1 MPHITLAGLP
11 LANLRRKPFRTTAL
25 VIVVTM
31 LTVAFYGGSLL
42 SMNLK
47 AGLNSMQERMG
58 ADLMVTPQNTKTE
71 AEALLTDGSA
81 STFYFT
87 NDIET
92 QVAEADGIEEL
103 TVQTYISSLAAAC
116 CDEKVQIIGFNPD
129 TDFVITPWISSQFD
143 GTLERGQIIA
153 GSGINVSSNNT
164 VKLYGHEF
172 PVAAQLANTG
182 TSLDNSVFVNMDTV
196 PDVVSYSAK
205 VGHPAIPTE
214 YADKA
219 VSSVL
224 IKVKDGYSAQQ
235 VASNIEKTTGLE
247 GLGYVYPGGITAT
260 TKSSLNS
267 IVKYVTLFVAVF
279 WMMGLIVLIA
289 VFSSAMNERK
299 REFAAYRIMGADRAT
314 LVGIIVKESALIG
327 VSGGVVGVAAASL
340 AIFPFSTLI
349 GKQLQLPYLQTNAW
363 NVIGLIAVSL
373 IFAVF
378 TGVLASIATAVRLST
393 PETYLTLREGE

>member
-11 LANLRRKPFRTTAL
+11 LANLRRKPFRTAAL
-25 VIVVTM
+25 VVVVTM

-87 NDIET
+87 NNIEE

-116 CDEKVQIIGFNPD
+116 CDEKVQIIGFNPN

-153 GSGINVSSNNT
+153 GSGINVSGNNT

-196 PDVVSYSAK
+196 PDVVGYSAK

-219 VSSVL
+219 ISSVL

-314 LVGIIVKESALIG
+314 LVGIIVKESVLIG
-327 VSGGVVGVAAASL
+327 ALGGAVGIAAASL

-349 GKQLQLPYLQTNAW
+349 GKQLQLPYLQTDVW
-363 NVIGLIAVSL
+363 NVVALIMVSVV
-373 IFAVF
+373 FAVF